1 MTEQRLILEAIM
13 TQSTTDKVNII
24 VNQEPCPILR
34 VPASKITP
42 LQTDLTSA
50 DEDKLGVWDK
60 TVHEFGADL
69 IAACK
74 HMEANCLG
82 LAANQ
87 IWEGEPPYPAMF
99 CMRWPSEDY
108 SSWEWKVI
116 INPEIQPTGKKQKV
130 VEGCLSLMHPNPISK
145 KKLRKSNVTLKYQT
159 LNDPYQK
166 TRRFMGNLGPYPRII
181 QHECDHLNGKLC
193 ID

>member
-1 MTEQRLILEAIM
+1 M
-13 TQSTTDKVNII
+13 TQSTTDNKVNLI
-24 VNQEPCPILR
+24 VNQKPCPILR

-50 DEDKLGVWDK
+50 EEGKLGVWDK

-74 HMEANCLG
+74 HLEANCLG

-87 IWEGEPPYPAMF
+87 IWEGEAPYPAMF

-116 INPEIQPTGKKQKV
+116 INPEIQPTGKKHKV
-130 VEGCLSLMHPNPISK
+130 VEGCLSLMQPNPISK
-145 KKLRKSNVTLKYQT
+145 KKLRKTNVTLKYQT
-159 LNDPYQK
+159 LNDPYQR